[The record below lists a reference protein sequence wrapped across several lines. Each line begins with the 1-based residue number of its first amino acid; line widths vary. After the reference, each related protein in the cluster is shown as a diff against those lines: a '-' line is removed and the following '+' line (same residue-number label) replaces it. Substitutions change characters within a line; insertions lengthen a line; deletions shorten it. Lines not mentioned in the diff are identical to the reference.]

1 MSDRSRTLRSSRDLI
16 AAGLLDPARADEAD
30 AVAAR
35 YAVAVTPDMAALIKA
50 GDAANDP
57 IAAQFLPDG
66 RELNPTP
73 EERADPIDDAAHSPV
88 KGLVHRY
95 RDRVL
100 LKPLSVCP
108 VYCRFCFRREMVGP
122 GRDGA
127 LSEYELE
134 TALAYIRAHEEIWE
148 VILSG
153 GDPFLLSPER
163 AARLTRRLAEIPH
176 VKILRW
182 HTRVPVVAPERVT
195 QAFADALQADGAA
208 CWVAL
213 HANHPRELTHAAK
226 AALKRLAQAGASLLS
241 QTVLLR
247 GVNDDVDTLEA
258 LMRGFVEAG
267 VKPYYL
273 HHPDLAP
280 GTSHF
285 RLSIEEGRALTDA
298 LKARAS
304 GLCQPVYVLDAPG
317 GANKARLS
325 ESEAQTRDGAWR
337 VRAADGRMIA
347 YPPRNDPDAV

>member
-16 AAGLLDPARADEAD
+16 AAGLLDAARAAEID

-35 YAVAVTPDMAALIKA
+35 YAVAITPEMATLMNA
-50 GDAANDP
+50 GDVANDP
-57 IAAQFLPDG
+57 IAAQFLPDA
-66 RELNPTP
+66 RELAQAP
-73 EERADPIDDAAHSPV
+73 EERADPIDDEAHSPV
-88 KGLVHRY
+88 KGIVHRY

-127 LSEYELE
+127 LSESELE
-134 TALAYIRAHEEIWE
+134 AALSYIRAHEEIWE

-163 AARLTRRLAEIPH
+163 AARLTRQLADIPH

-195 QAFADALQADGAA
+195 EEFAKALQTDGAA

-213 HANHPRELTHAAK
+213 HANHPRELTVAAR
-226 AALKRLAQAGASLLS
+226 AALSRLARAGASLVS

-247 GVNDDVDTLEA
+247 GVNDDVETLEA

-285 RLSIEEGRALTDA
+285 RLSVEEGRELTDA

-325 ESEAQTRDGAWR
+325 ESEAEQLGGEWR

-347 YPPRNDPDAV
+347 YPPRDEPDAD